1 MPTESGG
8 NLRRRPIGS
17 PTDNRV
23 SKAGP
28 LTRLSL
34 VTTSLAQLLF
44 PPQIRRWLI
53 AGICLR
59 LLLIPT
65 TTWPDTVWFMTW
77 SKRMLSSPEA
87 LLSGSFYTSPFYL
100 VSYLFIKPLSFLY
113 PPSSYSMPAPDVLDR
128 VSIMTGAFYPHIPTP
143 TFSLIF
149 KTPYLFAD
157 LAVALTIY
165 YTLHLWTQDS
175 LRAKQGALLWF
186 MNPLTITA
194 SAIMGQNDAVV
205 TGLLLVSFYLL
216 LKGKYFS
223 MSMSS
228 TLALLYK
235 NYIALAVLFLVGAA
249 LRSIMARP
257 AKEQKARDISFLL
270 LGTALPLLALYPTLR
285 YFGAKFLIRVTAPT
299 LGGFN
304 VWGVLN
310 FLPAASGI
318 MSWANANFQELET
331 TLAALGTAIALA
343 IAVRA
348 VLRPGEELSRN
359 ILHGLVAILT
369 VTYLFAPLTNP
380 HNLVPLIGAAAIV
393 VAVDRRW
400 ALPYVILSIS
410 TTLYIFAITGPLVLL
425 LPIMGK
431 ISSLDAGRLL
441 EATLSYLGQ
450 GGIVTQFLHRDFMT
464 ICAVAGFGALVVLFM
479 NSLRLLRSDHSLGA
493 EWERS
498 N

>member
-1 MPTESGG
+1 MHPT
-8 NLRRRPIGS
+8 GS
-17 PTDNRV
+17 PSNDRV

-28 LTRLSL
+28 LTRLSV
-34 VTTSLAQLLF
+34 VTASLAQLLF
-44 PPQIRRWLI
+44 PRQIRRWLI

-100 VSYLFIKPLSFLY
+100 ISYLFIKPLSFLY

-128 VSIMTGAFYPHIPTP
+128 VSIMTGAFYPAIPTP

-149 KTPYLFAD
+149 KTPYLLAD
-157 LAVALTIY
+157 LAVALAIFYTI
-165 YTLHLWTQDS
+165 HLWTQDS
-175 LRAKQGALLWF
+175 LRAKQGAVLWF

-216 LKGKYFS
+216 LRRNYFS
-223 MSMSS
+223 MGMSS

-249 LRSIMARP
+249 LRSILARV
-257 AKEQKARDISFLL
+257 AREKARDISFLL
-270 LGTALPLLALYPTLR
+270 FGTALPFLALYPTLR

-310 FLPAASGI
+310 FLPAAGGI

-331 TLAALGTAIALA
+331 ILAVLGTAVALA

-348 VLRPGEELSRN
+348 VLRPGEELIRN
-359 ILHGLVAILT
+359 ILYGLVAILT

-380 HNLVPLIGAAAIV
+380 HNLVPLIGVAAVV
-393 VAVDRRW
+393 VAVERRW

-425 LPIMGK
+425 LPIMGR

-464 ICAVAGFGALVVLFM
+464 ICALAGFGALVVLFM
-479 NSLRLLRSDHSLGA
+479 NSLRLLHSDHSLGA
-493 EWERS
+493 EGERS
-498 N
+498 S